1 MGWGQRSPVSPELG
15 IKNAERLFLKHVL
28 PVKAAKRTIRCC
40 WRCRL
45 VITRHKK
52 YKTVRLQGSNA
63 WQVSSAK
70 SVSVTLQNCKL
81 CTCLC
86 VCIGVWAYE
95 GRCLQRVGKV
105 VGSLQLEL
113 QVVAR
118 HPTWVLGTGLRPS
131 ARTVYALDVWAIF
144 PAPSQRVSTC
154 KTYILEGETDV
165 HKCEFSR
172 TRGVYI
178 CLLYA

>member
-1 MGWGQRSPVSPELG
+1 MGWGQKSSVPPELG

-28 PVKAAKRTIRCC
+28 PVKAAKRTIGCC

-52 YKTVRLQGSNA
+52 YQTVRLQGSNT

-70 SVSVTLQNCKL
+70 SVSVIFQNCKL

-86 VCIGVWAYE
+86 VCIWVWAYE
-95 GRCLQRVGKV
+95 GRCLQRVENV

-113 QVVAR
+113 QVVVR

-131 ARTVYALDVWAIF
+131 ARTVYALDV
-144 PAPSQRVSTC
+144 
-154 KTYILEGETDV
+154 
-165 HKCEFSR
+165 
-172 TRGVYI
+172 
-178 CLLYA
+178 

>member
-1 MGWGQRSPVSPELG
+1 MGWRQRSPVSPELG

-40 WRCRL
+40 RRCRL

-63 WQVSSAK
+63 WRVSSAK

-86 VCIGVWAYE
+86 VCIGVWADE

-131 ARTVYALDVWAIF
+131 ARTVYALDV
-144 PAPSQRVSTC
+144 
-154 KTYILEGETDV
+154 
-165 HKCEFSR
+165 
-172 TRGVYI
+172 
-178 CLLYA
+178 